1 MSPSEWFVD
10 TGYWLAWLNREDDLH
25 DRAHRYDA
33 RLPTR
38 LVTTEAVLF
47 EVGNAMAR
55 PPLRTRAVAFFT
67 RIRANP
73 RIVILPV
80 DAALFQRAV
89 ALYAARPDQEWGLV
103 DCASFVVMQERG
115 VTEAL
120 AYDQHFVQAGF
131 RALLRE

>member
-1 MSPSEWFVD
+1 MNASEWFAD

-25 DRAHRYDA
+25 GRAHRFDTL
-33 RLPTR
+33 LPPS

-55 PPLRTRAVAFFT
+55 PPLRARAMAFFE

-80 DAALFQRAV
+80 DSALFRRAV
-89 ALYAARPDQEWGLV
+89 AFYAARPDKDWGLV
-103 DCASFVVMQERG
+103 DCASFVVMQDRG
-115 VTEAL
+115 ITQAL
-120 AYDQHFVQAGF
+120 AYDQHFTQAGL

>member
-1 MSPSEWFVD
+1 VNPSEWFVD

-25 DRAHRYDA
+25 ARAHRYDA
-33 RLPTR
+33 RLPAR
-38 LVTTEAVLF
+38 LVTTEVVLF
-47 EVGNAMAR
+47 ELGNAMAR
-55 PPLRTRAVAFFT
+55 PPLRARAVTFLA

-80 DAALFQRAV
+80 DATLFQRAV

-103 DCASFVVMQERG
+103 DCASFVVMQDRG
-115 VTEAL
+115 IVEAL